1 MTVDLDWEN
10 LGFAYHKLPFDIFH
24 IIKTVSG
31 MTDN

>member
-10 LGFAYHKLPFDIFH
+10 LGFAYFDIFH